1 MLLNLTEQSSY
12 TIVCVRVFGQHYP
25 VAKAALRLLHLFVDY
40 SECSS
45 FLLLQAVADVTAS
58 NGTRT
63 V

>member
-1 MLLNLTEQSSY
+1 ML
-12 TIVCVRVFGQHYP
+12 QHYP

-58 NGTRT
+58 NGTCIVVLLSNRC
-63 V
+63 